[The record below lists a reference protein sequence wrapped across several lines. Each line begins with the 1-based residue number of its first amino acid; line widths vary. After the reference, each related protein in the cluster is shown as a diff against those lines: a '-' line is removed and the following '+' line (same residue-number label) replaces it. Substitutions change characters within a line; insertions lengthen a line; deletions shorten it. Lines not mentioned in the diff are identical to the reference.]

1 MSVYLCNYLIF
12 NVLQFVKKQISFLL
26 FKNSLYLCSGR
37 KKSSDYFFYI
47 MNRIFIPNF
56 QACNKA
62 VIEFSRKEKINIRTS
77 DKFYLANPNF
87 ASTPWPF
94 AGLPIAFVCYDKQG
108 KALYAGMS
116 KNSTGQNNFIKVDSV
131 TGEGVEKVPW
141 PMGKPHHLV
150 FYCLSDHA
158 LDGDDKL
165 YRQML
170 ELRRCLRKTIKECTT
185 TPTWSSVAQLL
196 KQVSVS
202 NICRHLTWISPR
214 QIEKLEFWHNLLSD
228 DNGKTLVTD
237 IETYYL
243 QVSTL
248 DFGSTLP
255 KIDIN
260 MVIRNTDDMDCFI
273 PLDKNVKDYAL
284 ISRLPVYTEN
294 PEAEP
299 WQTALNIILRVSG
312 ILLDPDD

>member
-1 MSVYLCNYLIF
+1 
-12 NVLQFVKKQISFLL
+12 
-26 FKNSLYLCSGR
+26 
-37 KKSSDYFFYI
+37 

-62 VIEFSRKEKINIRTS
+62 VIEFSRKEKINVRTS

-94 AGLPIAFVCYDKQG
+94 AGLPVTYVCYDKQG

-116 KNSTGQNNFIKVDSV
+116 KNSSGQNNFIKVDSV
-131 TGEGVEKVPW
+131 TGEGVAKVPW

-185 TPTWSSVAQLL
+185 TPNLVFRSATVETGLRFRYMPPSDVDKSPTDKQTGVLAQ
-196 KQVSVS
+196 
-202 NICRHLTWISPR
+202 
-214 QIEKLEFWHNLLSD
+214 
-228 DNGKTLVTD
+228 
-237 IETYYL
+237 
-243 QVSTL
+243 
-248 DFGSTLP
+248 
-255 KIDIN
+255 
-260 MVIRNTDDMDCFI
+260 
-273 PLDKNVKDYAL
+273 
-284 ISRLPVYTEN
+284 PVV
-294 PEAEP
+294 
-299 WQTALNIILRVSG
+299 R
-312 ILLDPDD
+312 